1 MERYLPG
8 NQFISTLIEY
18 AKRRGVKF
26 SYSRTPLWYYRP
38 DTRTIYLWK
47 EDLKSQPLGF
57 LITALAHEIGHVVD
71 FDLHPDKARVIA
83 CLGVDEVPEEVEIN
97 AFLIG
102 YKVIRDLKIPFS
114 VSHYVQWISEP
125 LKKRVLSLLV
135 NPI

>member
-1 MERYLPG
+1 MDRYLAK
-8 NQFISTLIEY
+8 NQFIKALVEY

-26 SYSRTPLWYYRP
+26 SHSQTPLWYYRP

-47 EDLKSQPLGF
+47 NDLILQPLEF

-71 FDLHPDKARVIA
+71 FDLYPEKASAIT
-83 CLGVDEVPEEVEIN
+83 CLGFDEVPEEVEIS

-102 YKVIRDLKIPFS
+102 FKIIKELKIPFS
-114 VSHYVQWISEP
+114 ISHYVCWISEP
-125 LKKRVLSLLV
+125 LKKKVLSLLV